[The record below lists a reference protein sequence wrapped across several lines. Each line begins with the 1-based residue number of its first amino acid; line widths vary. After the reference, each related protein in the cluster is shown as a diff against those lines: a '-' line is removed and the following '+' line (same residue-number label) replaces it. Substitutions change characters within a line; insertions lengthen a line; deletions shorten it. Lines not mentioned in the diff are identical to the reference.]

1 MRQFIDE
8 HESLN
13 VPFTSSTGT
22 ERKAENDFDDGIR
35 RSNVVERGESSTLRY
50 GGAAGAVHRSRK

>member
-35 RSNVVERGESSTLRY
+35 RSDVVERGESLP
-50 GGAAGAVHRSRK
+50 